1 MKVNK
6 LKDYI
11 YLCSSDTQKRE
22 MATANPF
29 DILGDDDNNEDLS
42 QLVAA
47 AQLKA
52 AEKPKKADK
61 TAAAPT
67 SQPARLPTKPAPPAQ
82 AGEL

>member
-1 MKVNK
+1 VLIRN
-6 LKDYI
+6 
-11 YLCSSDTQKRE
+11 SKRQ
-22 MATANPF
+22 MASANPF

-61 TAAAPT
+61 SAAAPA
-67 SQPARLPTKPAPPAQ
+67 SQPAKLPTKPAPPAQ
-82 AGEL
+82 VGELRFTNRCLC

>member
-1 MKVNK
+1 
-6 LKDYI
+6 
-11 YLCSSDTQKRE
+11 

-52 AEKPKKADK
+52 AEKPKKVEK
-61 TAAAPT
+61 PAAPT
-67 SQPARLPTKPAPPAQ
+67 SQPAKLPSRPAPPAQ
-82 AGEL
+82 AGELWFSNPSLSFD

>member
-1 MKVNK
+1 
-6 LKDYI
+6 
-11 YLCSSDTQKRE
+11 
-22 MATANPF
+22 MASANPF

-61 TAAAPT
+61 SAAAPA
-67 SQPARLPTKPAPPAQ
+67 SQPAKLPTKPAPPAQ
-82 AGEL
+82 AGELRFTNRCLC